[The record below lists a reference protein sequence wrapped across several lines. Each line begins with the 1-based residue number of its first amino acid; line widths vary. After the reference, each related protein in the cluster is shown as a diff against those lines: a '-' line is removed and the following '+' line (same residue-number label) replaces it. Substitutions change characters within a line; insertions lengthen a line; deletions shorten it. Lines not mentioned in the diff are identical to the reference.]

1 MLESLQRLDLR
12 NNKLMNIPKEIE
24 HLRDLNNLQI
34 YI

>member
-1 MLESLQRLDLR
+1 
-12 NNKLMNIPKEIE
+12 MNIPKEIE